1 VQRRTVGHFLSP
13 ALLAGLSLSA
23 IQAQTPVFRATTEL
37 QSIAVQAVDGK
48 GNFVPGLTAAD
59 FTLLE
64 DGRPQKIAFFGA
76 EQQPASV
83 AILLDS
89 SRSMDYGRKFDRA
102 RELLAPL
109 IAGHHPD
116 DQIFFMPFT
125 DRIETFQQLT
135 PEQRQHPERIQTGR
149 RANEGGTALYD
160 ALASALCRMRTA
172 QNVKQAVVVITD
184 GADQHSRL
192 NLEQLIEL
200 ARMSNPQ
207 IFMIGFF
214 SRAESEEYREGSKT
228 VTLIGERE
236 IDNPMLVFNRLAKES
251 GAESFFPSSEQDL
264 KTALDRISAML
275 QAQYTLA
282 YYPLNADR
290 FRKIEVRVHKSG
302 VKVLARRGVGS
313 SSESGPVHFE
323 ATTCQVSA
331 QDHPYPW
338 EPRSVRTPSGG
349 LVYHEDFSDPK
360 SGWPNRREQIPAIRR
375 TIRQPQE
382 VGGEYRPGLRYV
394 SGGYEI
400 SHHPPAELRSTG
412 PIADGVVAAYGT
424 SWDNLRAS
432 VSVRSDW
439 ARTISPQ
446 GGFLRLAE
454 IASGLVFHLNDEGYY
469 ALVLTGGMEKS
480 EAGRS
485 ARIIQFKLV
494 RNLFSDDGAGK
505 SVELIPWTPVVP
517 STQEGAHEISV
528 EYKAGL
534 ITVVVDGGRAG
545 SVHDNRLPSGLV
557 GLAVFGTGDATFR
570 DLVVQD
576 LK

>member
-1 VQRRTVGHFLSP
+1 MRLMSP

-23 IQAQTPVFRATTEL
+23 IPAQTPVFRATTEL

-64 DGRPQKIAFFGA
+64 DGRPQKVAFFAA
-76 EQQPASV
+76 EQQPASI

-116 DQIFFMPFT
+116 DQIFFIPFT
-125 DRIETFQQLT
+125 ERIETFQQLT
-135 PEQRQHPERIQTGR
+135 PEQRQHPERIQTARG
-149 RANEGGTALYD
+149 ANEGGTALYD

-172 QNVKQAVVVITD
+172 KNLRQAVVVITD

-192 NLEQLIEL
+192 NLEQSIEL
-200 ARMSNPQ
+200 AQRSSAQ

-214 SRAESEEYREGSKT
+214 SRAESREYREGPKT

-236 IDNPMLVFNRLAKES
+236 IDNPMLVFNRLSRES
-251 GAESFFPSSEQDL
+251 GAESFFPSTEQDL
-264 KTALDRISAML
+264 KAALDRISAML
-275 QAQYTLA
+275 AAQYTLA
-282 YYPLNADR
+282 YYPNNADR
-290 FRKIEVRVHKSG
+290 FRKIEVRARKSG
-302 VKVLARRGVGS
+302 VKIVARRGVGS
-313 SSESGPVHFE
+313 SSESDSVRFV
-323 ATTCQVSA
+323 ATTCRVSA

-338 EPRSVRTPSGG
+338 EPRSGKTPSGG
-349 LVYHEDFSDPK
+349 VVYHEDFSDPK

-375 TIRQPQE
+375 SIRQSPE
-382 VGGEYRPGLRYV
+382 GGGEYRPGLRYV

-400 SHHPPAELRSTG
+400 SHHPPAELRSSS
-412 PIADGVVAAYGT
+412 PIGDGVVAAFGP

-439 ARTISPQ
+439 ARALSPQ
-446 GGFLRLAE
+446 GSVLRLSE
-454 IASGLVFHLNDEGYY
+454 VASGLVFHLNDEGYY
-469 ALVLTGGMEKS
+469 ALVLTGGRARGET
-480 EAGRS
+480 GRP
-485 ARIIQFKLV
+485 AKIIQFKLV
-494 RNLFSDDGAGK
+494 RKLFSDDGSGK
-505 SVELIPWTPVVP
+505 NAELTPWTPVAS
-517 STQEGAHEISV
+517 STQEGAHKISV
-528 EYKAGL
+528 EYKGGQ
-534 ITVVVDGGRAG
+534 IKVMVDDAQAA
-545 SVHDNRLPSGLV
+545 SIHDDRLPTGLV
-557 GLAVFGTGDATFR
+557 GLAVFGNGDATFH